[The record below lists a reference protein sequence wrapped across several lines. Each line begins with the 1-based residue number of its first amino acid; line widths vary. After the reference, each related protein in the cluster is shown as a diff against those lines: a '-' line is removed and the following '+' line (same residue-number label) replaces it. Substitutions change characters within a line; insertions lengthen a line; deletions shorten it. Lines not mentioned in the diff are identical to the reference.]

1 MREKSFSLHHLPNN
15 GVSFSFFSFFCNAR
29 CARDRFWSQSNWFYQ
44 LISLVFLR
52 SQITNVVQSLI
63 LTLVLITFLSTASM
77 DLGSKIQLF
86 LEEIFFFFF
95 CPKLALFFWGYEKTS
110 SSYHVQSLR
119 RTGAKTSRF
128 RLGSPADRA
137 WKPGA
142 WRAGGSAE
150 FGLYAGF
157 GSLRVTAL
165 QAGISR
171 WKETAAL
178 QRANDAQLPSK
189 LGTIYYHL
197 QLFSSLKRKYSFYF
211 FNTSYLTDS
220 YIVFTLKMESVS
232 KNTIFGLK
240 MMVRSGLEKF
250 NLKQNFSRQKN

>member
-1 MREKSFSLHHLPNN
+1 MVYLFLFS
-15 GVSFSFFSFFCNAR
+15 SFCNAR
-29 CARDRFWSQSNWFYQ
+29 CARV
-44 LISLVFLR
+44 LVPIRLVLSADFPSFLR
-52 SQITNVVQSLI
+52 SQVTKIVTTSM
-63 LTLVLITFLSTASM
+63 LTLVLITFLSTPSM

-86 LEEIFFFFF
+86 LEIFFF
-95 CPKLALFFWGYEKTS
+95 CSKLALFFWGYEKTS
-110 SSYHVQSLR
+110 SSFHVQSLR

-128 RLGSPADRA
+128 RSGSPADRA

-142 WRAGGSAE
+142 WRPAGWGSAE

-197 QLFSSLKRKYSFYF
+197 QLFF
-211 FNTSYLTDS
+211 
-220 YIVFTLKMESVS
+220 
-232 KNTIFGLK
+232 
-240 MMVRSGLEKF
+240 
-250 NLKQNFSRQKN
+250 

>member
-1 MREKSFSLHHLPNN
+1 M
-15 GVSFSFFSFFCNAR
+15 
-29 CARDRFWSQSNWFYQ
+29 CAGSVLVPIQ
-44 LISLVFLR
+44 LILSADFPSFLR

-95 CPKLALFFWGYEKTS
+95 CPKLALFLRIWENLKLLPRPKFEAHWRKNIAL
-110 SSYHVQSLR
+110 SLR
-119 RTGAKTSRF
+119 EPGFGPARPGLEA
-128 RLGSPADRA
+128 RLARCV
-137 WKPGA
+137 
-142 WRAGGSAE
+142 AGWGSAE

-197 QLFSSLKRKYSFYF
+197 QLFF
-211 FNTSYLTDS
+211 
-220 YIVFTLKMESVS
+220 
-232 KNTIFGLK
+232 
-240 MMVRSGLEKF
+240 
-250 NLKQNFSRQKN
+250 

>member
-1 MREKSFSLHHLPNN
+1 MCAGSVLVPIQLILSADFP
-15 GVSFSFFSFFCNAR
+15 SFFEVTNNKRCTKFDPNTRSDNFSIDTSIWAR
-29 CARDRFWSQSNWFYQ
+29 KFNCFWR
-44 LISLVFLR
+44 VFGD
-52 SQITNVVQSLI
+52 
-63 LTLVLITFLSTASM
+63 FL
-77 DLGSKIQLF
+77 
-86 LEEIFFFFF
+86 FF

-128 RLGSPADRA
+128 RLGSPAL
-137 WKPGA
+137 PGRPGLEA
-142 WRAGGSAE
+142 RLARCVAGWGSAI

-197 QLFSSLKRKYSFYF
+197 QLFF
-211 FNTSYLTDS
+211 
-220 YIVFTLKMESVS
+220 VH
-232 KNTIFGLK
+232 
-240 MMVRSGLEKF
+240 
-250 NLKQNFSRQKN
+250 

>member
-1 MREKSFSLHHLPNN
+1 MENYWEKKVFSLHHLPNN
-15 GVSFSFFSFFCNAR
+15 GVSFAFVASFYNAR
-29 CARDRFWSQSNWFYQ
+29 CARDRFWFQSNWFYQ

-63 LTLVLITFLSTASM
+63 LTLVLITFLSTASI

-128 RLGSPADRA
+128 RLGSPV
-137 WKPGA
+137 WPGRPGLEA
-142 WRAGGSAE
+142 RLARCVAGWGSAE

-197 QLFSSLKRKYSFYF
+197 QLFLH
-211 FNTSYLTDS
+211 
-220 YIVFTLKMESVS
+220 
-232 KNTIFGLK
+232 
-240 MMVRSGLEKF
+240 
-250 NLKQNFSRQKN
+250 